1 VRYGSLAP
9 LFLPLPKGA
18 YLGTVAAPATKVVL
32 ITGASSGLG
41 KAIGLRLAKAGH
53 TVYGTSRRPQLNESN
68 GAFTLLA
75 MDVTDEHSV
84 EAAVAEVIKRS
95 GRLDVV
101 INNAGLGIQ
110 GPAEDIAPAMAAQL
124 LDTNVLG
131 PHRVCR
137 AALPRMREQGSGHLI
152 NITSVAGNFGLP
164 YRSFYSA
171 SKAALE
177 RYTEALS
184 TEAARFGV
192 KVLTMQPGE
201 FNTNI
206 AAARLRPEV
215 ISEVNRPGYEKAM
228 AILGSSLHYSRDPDE
243 FAQVVERVI
252 ASEAPRATYIVAQ
265 GMQRFSIF
273 LKKILPGRL
282 FERLLR
288 KHYE

>member
-1 VRYGSLAP
+1 MRCGSLAP
-9 LFLPLPKGA
+9 LFLPLPKGC
-18 YLGTVAAPATKVVL
+18 YLSTVASEPSKVVL

-41 KAIGLRLAKAGH
+41 RAIGIRLAMAGH
-53 TVYGTSRRPQLNESN
+53 LVFGTSRKPQQNDGPS
-68 GAFTLLA
+68 AFPLLV
-75 MDVTDEHSV
+75 MDVTDEASV
-84 EAAVAEVIKRS
+84 NVTVAEVIERA

-110 GPAEDIAPAMAAQL
+110 GPAEDITPALAAQL

-137 AALPRMREQGSGHLI
+137 AALPQMRKQGDGYLI

-192 KVLTMQPGE
+192 KVLTVQPGE

-215 ISEVNRPGYEKAM
+215 ISEANRPGYDKAM
-228 AILGSSLHYSRDPDE
+228 AELGGSMHYSRDPDE
-243 FAQVVERVI
+243 LAKVIERII
-252 ASEAPRATYIVAQ
+252 ASKHPKATYIVAQ
-265 GMQRFSIF
+265 GIQRVSIL
-273 LKKILPGRL
+273 LKKVLPGRM

>member
-1 VRYGSLAP
+1 MHAP
-9 LFLPLPKGA
+9 PK
-18 YLGTVAAPATKVVL
+18 VIL

-53 TVYGTSRRPQLNESN
+53 TVLGTSRQPQLGEGH
-68 GAFTLLA
+68 GAFPLVA
-75 MDVTDEHSV
+75 MDVTSDDSV
-84 EAAVAEVIKRS
+84 NAAIAEVIQRT

-110 GPAEDIAPAMAAQL
+110 GPAEDITAELAARL
-124 LDTNVLG
+124 MDTNLLG
-131 PHRVCR
+131 AHRVCR
-137 AALPRMREQGSGHLI
+137 AALPHMRAQGGGLI
-152 NITSVAGNFGLP
+152 INVTSVAGNFGLP

-184 TEAARFGV
+184 TEVARFGIHA
-192 KVLTMQPGE
+192 LTIQPGE

-215 ISEVNRPGYEKAM
+215 ISEANRPGYEKAM
-228 AILGSSLHYSRDPDE
+228 AILGGSMHYSRDPDE
-243 FAQVVERVI
+243 LAQVVEKVI
-252 ASEAPRATYIVAQ
+252 NARRPKATYIVAQ
-265 GMQRFSIF
+265 GVQRLSIV
-273 LKKILPGRL
+273 LKKVLPGRM
-282 FERLLR
+282 FERMVR